1 MDELLQLISNRLG
14 VPTDLLERA
23 AAARA
28 AASGS
33 GAEDIVRSWAGD
45 EAPLP
50 AAAAPPP
57 QPAPAA
63 PVAAESAPAPP
74 PPAPP
79 AATEA
84 ESPAVEVLLP
94 AEPAA
99 GDSDDGG
106 EDEAVQPAAA
116 GDRST
121 VLSGFPRWLAASF
134 VLLPL
139 AALLY
144 ALVTPNAPDCGSAG
158 QLAVDPVTG
167 VAVNCDGSPY
177 GVDAVDFFAIGE
189 EVYSGKCAACHGA
202 AGGGGVG
209 PAFTGGAV
217 LATFPACGE
226 HITWVEIGSIGW
238 PDPTYGAN
246 NTPVLGSG
254 AVMPGFAAPVLTA
267 EELAS
272 VVLYER
278 VAFGGEALPEAEGG
292 CGLTGGTVVAAP

>member
-1 MDELLQLISNRLG
+1 MDELLQLISDRLG

-23 AAARA
+23 ASARA

-33 GAEDIVRSWAGD
+33 GAEDIVRSWAGE
-45 EAPLP
+45 EAPPP

-57 QPAPAA
+57 QPAETPAPATPEPAPASA
-63 PVAAESAPAPP
+63 PVPAPA
-74 PPAPP
+74 
-79 AATEA
+79 E
-84 ESPAVEVLLP
+84 ESPVVEVLAP

-99 GDSDDGG
+99 GDDDDD
-106 EDEAVQPAAA
+106 EDEAEAPAAA
-116 GDRST
+116 ADRST

-134 VLLPL
+134 VLVPL
-139 AALLY
+139 VALLY
-144 ALVTPNAPDCGSAG
+144 ALITPNAPDCGSAG

-167 VAVNCDGSPY
+167 DAVNCDGSPY

-189 EVYSGKCAACHGA
+189 EVYVGKCAACHGA

-209 PAFTGGAV
+209 PGFTGGAL
-217 LATFPACGE
+217 LATFPACDD
-226 HITWVEIGSIGW
+226 HLTWVEIGSTGW

-246 NTPVLGSG
+246 NTPVLASG
-254 AVMPGFAAPVLTA
+254 AVMPGFAPPVLTT
-267 EELAS
+267 EELAA

-278 VAFGGEALPEAEGG
+278 VAFGGEALPEAESG